1 MTNKEYIQSIMS
13 RVGANANDTT
23 ILFAENPT
31 LNPIAQLTLIDCE
44 KALYDSFCS
53 WIPMFESVSEGDMTV
68 KWNWNAIRMML
79 GRLAEKLNLPNPL
92 DENKP
97 TVTAIDP
104 WGQ

>member
-1 MTNKEYIQSIMS
+1 MTNKEYIQSVMS

-31 LNPIAQLTLIDCE
+31 LNPDGQLILEDCE

-53 WIPMFESVSEGDMTV
+53 WIPMYESVSEGDMTV

-79 GRLAEKLNLPNPL
+79 GRLALKLELPNPL

-104 WGQ
+104 WEQ